1 LAKTSDLCLKRKL
14 LFPCYR
20 RDRAKRA
27 TQGRGW
33 IPAPDSPVPLLSS
46 GLAGTGED
54 GEPVNR
60 RPVVYMLGFYR
71 SRLWLCSSLGSAM
84 ELLFPGADAVLGI
97 PRRLG
102 SSSSLGPYGEAMVCR
117 RTEVIDSAGRRLEEV
132 IIPPLR
138 LWFLLSLVGD
148 DCEAGW
154 ILSLKD
160 ASGKSSVC
168 SMSPGWVLWGHP
180 PACGW
185 ASCSEFSS
193 LRMLLL
199 CFLCLLVLWSGAS
212 GSGIWMAHI
221 QGGCWW
227 LWGQIVGSDHRFPF
241 NEYFL
246 RFTKAWC
253 PAFDL
258 FRRDGWFDVP
268 GCRRASSEEGAAFS

>member
-1 LAKTSDLCLKRKL
+1 M
-14 LFPCYR
+14 
-20 RDRAKRA
+20 
-27 TQGRGW
+27 
-33 IPAPDSPVPLLSS
+33 
-46 GLAGTGED
+46 
-54 GEPVNR
+54 NR

-71 SRLWLCSSLGSAM
+71 SRLWLCSSSGSAM

-97 PRRLG
+97 PRRHG
-102 SSSSLGPYGEAMVCR
+102 SSSSSGPYGEAMVCQ

-132 IIPPLR
+132 ILPPLR
-138 LWFLLSLVGD
+138 LWFLLSVVGD

-154 ILSLKD
+154 ILSLND

-212 GSGIWMAHI
+212 GSGWLTSMADV
-221 QGGCWW
+221 GGC
-227 LWGQIVGSDHRFPF
+227 GD
-241 NEYFL
+241 
-246 RFTKAWC
+246 K
-253 PAFDL
+253 
-258 FRRDGWFDVP
+258 
-268 GCRRASSEEGAAFS
+268 